1 MARTHNGSD
10 AADDNET
17 TNSDTTNKEEGH
29 ANEGMAKVSR
39 IRT

>member
-1 MARTHNGSD
+1 MARTPNGSD
-10 AADDNET
+10 TANDNET

-29 ANEGMAKVSR
+29 ANEGMAKVQR